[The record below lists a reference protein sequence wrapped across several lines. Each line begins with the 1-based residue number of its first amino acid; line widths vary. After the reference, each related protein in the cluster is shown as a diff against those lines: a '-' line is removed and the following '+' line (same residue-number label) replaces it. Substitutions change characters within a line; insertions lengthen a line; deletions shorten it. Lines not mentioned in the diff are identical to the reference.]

1 MNCTKLT
8 MHLGRLL
15 MLAFLVT
22 AVTSTAAYGQ
32 DDQEYKHAFNEGK
45 AALDAK
51 NYDEAYT
58 HLERSMNLAQE
69 AGDEE
74 VVKMTSNVLSKIDYS
89 RGNNALKKDEAETA
103 LTHFEIGI
111 EHDATYAKNYYGK
124 GLALKNLERIDDA
137 MAAFKEAMET
147 NDRTVARAAESAVRD
162 YYGFLAS
169 SALSRNGER
178 ANSNDADEALA
189 HIATMREMVELDADA
204 HYYLAEAH
212 KLKSSLGDCISEADQ
227 AIEMSR
233 GSRTDKAKM
242 YYVKGECLMRQGD
255 NSAARAAFENAL
267 YGNYKAP
274 AQHFIET
281 LGGTN

>member
-1 MNCTKLT
+1 
-8 MHLGRLL
+8 
-15 MLAFLVT
+15 
-22 AVTSTAAYGQ
+22 
-32 DDQEYKHAFNEGK
+32 
-45 AALDAK
+45 
-51 NYDEAYT
+51 
-58 HLERSMNLAQE
+58 
-69 AGDEE
+69 
-74 VVKMTSNVLSKIDYS
+74 
-89 RGNNALKKDEAETA
+89 
-103 LTHFEIGI
+103 
-111 EHDATYAKNYYGK
+111 
-124 GLALKNLERIDDA
+124 

-189 HIATMREMVELDADA
+189 HIATMQEMVELDADA

>member
-1 MNCTKLT
+1 MNRTKRT

-22 AVTSTAAYGQ
+22 AVTSTAAFGQ
-32 DDQEYKHAFNEGK
+32 DDQEYKRAFNAGK

-51 NYDEAYT
+51 NYNEAYT
-58 HLERSMNLAQE
+58 QLERSMQLAQE
-69 AGDEE
+69 AGDQD
-74 VVKMTSNVLSKIDYS
+74 VVKLTSNVLSKLDYS
-89 RGNNALKKDEAETA
+89 RGNSALKGEQFEVA
-103 LTHFEIGI
+103 LGHFDKGI
-111 EHDATYAKNYYGK
+111 EHDASYVKNFYGK
-124 GLALKNLERIDDA
+124 GLALKNLERIDEA
-137 MAAFKEAMET
+137 MAAFQQAMEG
-147 NDRTVARAAESAVRD
+147 NDRTVARAAEGAIRD

-169 SALSRNGER
+169 TALSRNGER
-178 ANSNDADEALA
+178 ATKADADEALS
-189 HIATMREMVELDADA
+189 HITTMQGFVELDADG

-212 KLKSSLGDCISEADQ
+212 KINGGLGDCVTEADT

-233 GSRTDKAKM
+233 GSRTEKAKM

-255 NSAARAAFENAL
+255 NGAARAAFQNAL
-267 YGNYKAP
+267 YGNYRAP